1 MRWIVLALLLPL
13 QALAGSVTLT
23 WTPPT
28 QNTDG
33 TELTDLA
40 GYRLYWGTSSGNYPS
55 SVTIDNPGVTSYV
68 LDGLAAGTYYFAA
81 TAFNTAGVESDYSV
95 EATKAVLQDPV
106 APQPAPPSNLTVV
119 ETDMTAYAISQTED
133 RLVTYPV
140 GTVVAGTSCDPS
152 MTVNG
157 KYLVPRSAVQ
167 WAGTVQPQVVVAE
180 CG

>member
-28 QNTDG
+28 ENTDG

-40 GYRLYWGTSSGNYPS
+40 GYRLYWGTSSGAYTDG
-55 SVTIDNPGVTSYV
+55 SVSIDSPGVTIYV
-68 LDGLAAGTYYFAA
+68 VDNLPAGTYYFVA
-81 TAFNTAGVESDYSV
+81 TAVNSAGIESDYSN
-95 EATKAVLQDPV
+95 EATKTVLP
-106 APQPAPPSNLTVV
+106 PQPAPPLNLTVV

-140 GTVVAGTSCDPS
+140 GTVEAGTSCDPS